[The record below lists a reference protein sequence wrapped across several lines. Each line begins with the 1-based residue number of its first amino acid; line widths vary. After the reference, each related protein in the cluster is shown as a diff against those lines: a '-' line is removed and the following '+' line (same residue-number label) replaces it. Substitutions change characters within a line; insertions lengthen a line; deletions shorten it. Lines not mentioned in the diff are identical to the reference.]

1 MSDTENPELERRL
14 AALEKGSARGP
25 KAAPR
30 RSPLLALVVV
40 GIIGAGGA
48 LLYVLS
54 QPEEEVALPTATPDV
69 FQSEGDGFGA
79 IETLP
84 PPEPEVVFVAPDPV
98 EPNAELLA
106 QISALQA
113 QIEELRNAPEAIV
126 EDNTAAAE
134 AIDALT
140 AQIAPGIAPSNSSA
154 WIWNW
159 PSLRPTAPNLRH
171 QAPRKTSCAHAKRSS
186 CAARRKPGGWPS
198 WNGAPQKKALFR
210 SGGSPR
216 LPSPSA
222 AHPAPPRRSLQSAAS
237 AR

>member
-1 MSDTENPELERRL
+1 MSEPENPELERRL
-14 AALEKGSARGP
+14 AALEKGSARAP
-25 KAAPR
+25 KTAPR

-48 LLYVLS
+48 LLYVLA

-126 EDNTAAAE
+126 EDNTTAAE

-140 AQIAPGIAPSNSSA
+140 AQIAETVRNFVPWRGNP
-154 WIWNW
+154 
-159 PSLRPTAPNLRH
+159 LMRRPTYEHRQRA
-171 QAPRKTSCAHAKRSS
+171 S
-186 CAARRKPGGWPS
+186 GPS
-198 WNGAPQKKALFR
+198 DGRPFT
-210 SGGSPR
+210 
-216 LPSPSA
+216 
-222 AHPAPPRRSLQSAAS
+222 RRSVWQDGHTF
-237 AR
+237 